1 MTGKFDLQY
10 LTTIGD
16 CKMGEK
22 KIKFSSVKV
31 FFGKKGEKYVKRFK
45 TWLFLDHVDKEVSH
59 INFVQLC

>member
-1 MTGKFDLQY
+1 
-10 LTTIGD
+10 
-16 CKMGEK
+16 MGEK